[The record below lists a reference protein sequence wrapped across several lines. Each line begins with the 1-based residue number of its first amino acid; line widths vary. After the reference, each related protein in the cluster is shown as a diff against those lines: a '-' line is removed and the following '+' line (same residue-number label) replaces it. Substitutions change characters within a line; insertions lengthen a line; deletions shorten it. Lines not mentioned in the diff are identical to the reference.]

1 MARFQIAEG
10 PSKRSR
16 RGGAWMVFLCLA
28 SLWISDPV
36 RAQTSGQLTGQVKDA
51 TDAPLVAVAVTVR
64 GAVARVAQTGPD
76 GRFAF
81 HDLPVGSTSW

>member
-16 RGGAWMVFLCLA
+16 RGGAWVVFLCLA
-28 SLWISDPV
+28 SLWIADPV

-51 TDAPLVAVAVTVR
+51 TDAPLVGGRRHGPRGRHPGCSNRSRRSVR
-64 GAVARVAQTGPD
+64 
-76 GRFAF
+76 
-81 HDLPVGSTSW
+81 LS